1 MSVIARTTSQI
12 RERTAPRYLR
22 RTPFPR
28 AIPIF
33 FSIALAGCKSC
44 KEPDT
49 APAEL
54 VPIPEDRAAYITDNG
69 SDQITVID
77 RDSADVLSRSID
89 IDKKA
94 HEAPHHLAADPR
106 EKRLFVALAF
116 PPPPDEGNKGPHS
129 GHGNASDDGK
139 LAKLDLG
146 TLTVQAT
153 VDVDE
158 NPGDV
163 VLTHDGKK
171 VLVSHFDMRR
181 AMAAAAAGKP
191 PNEMFA
197 TLQVWDATSMKKIA
211 SRALCVAPHGIA
223 VTNDDKTAIVACY
236 GSDEIAL
243 VDLTH
248 KQLPTSRFVLG
259 ATEGVL
265 GAPKYGPY
273 SAGPSPD
280 DSLILVGD
288 LESKD
293 VRIFDL
299 KAKTFADPIAMGAR
313 AMIGAFIDDATAIV
327 PLQAPDGFVKIDARK
342 NSVLARV
349 ATTKEQCEAPHMA
362 RVDSHGR
369 VFVVCEGDHVQ
380 PGAVVEID
388 PTTLAVKKRWVVGI
402 YPDGIAFGD

>member
-1 MSVIARTTSQI
+1 M
-12 RERTAPRYLR
+12 
-22 RTPFPR
+22 
-28 AIPIF
+28 
-33 FSIALAGCKSC
+33 ALAGCKSC

-54 VPIPEDRAAYITDNG
+54 VPIAADHAAYVTDNG

-77 RDSADVLSRSID
+77 RDSAEVLSRSID
-89 IDKKA
+89 IDKNA

-116 PPPPDEGNKGPHS
+116 PPPPDDGKKGPHAN
-129 GHGNASDDGK
+129 HGNASNDGK

-146 TLTVQAT
+146 TLSVQAT

-171 VLVSHFDMRR
+171 VLVTHFDMRR

-197 TLQVWDATSMKKIA
+197 TLQVWDATAMKKIA

-223 VTNDDKTAIVACY
+223 VTTDDKTAIVACY

-243 VDLTH
+243 VDLTQ

-273 SAGPSPD
+273 SADPSPN
-280 DSLILVGD
+280 DSLLLVGD

-299 KAKTFADPIAMGAR
+299 KAKKFADPIAVGAR
-313 AMIGAFIDDATAIV
+313 AMIGAFVDETNAIV
-327 PLQAPDGFVKIDARK
+327 PLQAPDGLVRIDAQK
-342 NSVLARV
+342 NAVTTRV
-349 ATTKEQCEAPHMA
+349 AFDKTQCEAPHA
-362 RVDSHGR
+362 VRIDSKHR
-369 VFVVCEGDHVQ
+369 AFVVCEGDHVQ

-388 PTTLAVKKRWVVGI
+388 PVTLAITRRWVVGI
-402 YPDGIAFGD
+402 FPDGIAFGD

>member
-1 MSVIARTTSQI
+1 MPGR
-12 RERTAPRYLR
+12 
-22 RTPFPR
+22 R

-33 FSIALAGCKSC
+33 FGLALAGCKSC
-44 KEPDT
+44 KADET

-54 VPIPEDRAAYITDNG
+54 VPIAAEHAAYVTDNG

-77 RDSADVLSRSID
+77 RDSSNVLSRPID
-89 IDKKA
+89 IDKNA
-94 HEAPHHLAADPR
+94 HEAPHHLAADPVA
-106 EKRLFVALAF
+106 KRLFVALAF
-116 PPPPDEGNKGPHS
+116 PPPPDAEKKGPHAN
-129 GHGNASDDGK
+129 HGNASNDGK
-139 LAKLDLG
+139 LAKLDLA
-146 TLTVQAT
+146 TLSVQAT

-163 VLTHDGKK
+163 ALTHDGTK
-171 VLVSHFDMRR
+171 VLVTHFDMRR

-197 TLQVWDATSMKKIA
+197 TLQVWDAMKMKKIA

-223 VTNDDKTAIVACY
+223 VTKDDKTAIVACY

-243 VDLTH
+243 VDLTQ

-273 SAGPSPD
+273 SAAPSPD

-293 VRIFDL
+293 VRIFDA
-299 KAKTFADPIAMGAR
+299 KAKKFADPIAVGAR
-313 AMIGAFIDDATAIV
+313 AMIGAFVDGTIAIV
-327 PLQAPDGFVKIDARK
+327 PLQAPDGLVKIDAQK
-342 NSVLARV
+342 NSVLARASV
-349 ATTKEQCEAPHMA
+349 TKDQCEAPHMA

-388 PTTLAVKKRWVVGI
+388 PATLAITKRWIAGV

>member
-1 MSVIARTTSQI
+1 M
-12 RERTAPRYLR
+12 
-22 RTPFPR
+22 
-28 AIPIF
+28 
-33 FSIALAGCKSC
+33 ALAGCKSC

-54 VPIPEDRAAYITDNG
+54 VPIAADHAAYITDNG

-89 IDKKA
+89 IDKTA

-116 PPPPDEGNKGPHS
+116 PPPPDDEKKGPHG
-129 GHGNASDDGK
+129 GHGNASDNGK

-146 TLTVQAT
+146 TLGVEAT

-163 VLTHDGKK
+163 VLTHDGKN
-171 VLVSHFDMRR
+171 VLVTHFDMRR

-191 PNEMFA
+191 PNAMFA
-197 TLQVWDATSMKKIA
+197 TLQVWDATSMKKIG

-223 VTNDDKTAIVACY
+223 VTKDDKTAIVACY

-243 VDLTH
+243 VDLTQ

-273 SAGPSPD
+273 SADPSPS
-280 DSLILVGD
+280 DSLLLVGD

-299 KAKTFADPIAMGAR
+299 RTRKFADPIAVGAR
-313 AMIGAFIDDATAIV
+313 AMIGAFIDETNAIV
-327 PLQAPDGFVKIDARK
+327 PLQAPDGLVRIDAQK
-342 NSVLARV
+342 NAVMTRV
-349 ATTKEQCEAPHMA
+349 TLDKSQCEAPHA
-362 RVDSHGR
+362 VRIDSKHR
-369 VFVVCEGDHVQ
+369 AFVVCEGDHVQ

-388 PTTLAVKKRWVVGI
+388 PATLAIVKRWVVGI